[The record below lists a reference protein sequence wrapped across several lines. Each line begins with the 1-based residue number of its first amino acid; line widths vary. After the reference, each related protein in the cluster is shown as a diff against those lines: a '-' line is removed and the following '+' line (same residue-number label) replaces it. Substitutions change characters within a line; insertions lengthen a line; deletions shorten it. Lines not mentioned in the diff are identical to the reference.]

1 MVLYVK
7 HYYCIYLYV
16 VVKKTMPSEKP
27 KIIFV
32 ATEELEERIDIYWH
46 EKRLRNRSEAI
57 RQLLEESLDRH
68 EKKKKNSATGKR

>member
-1 MVLYVK
+1 MVIYVK
-7 HYYCIYLYV
+7 HYYCIYLYAV
-16 VVKKTMPSEKP
+16 VNKTMPSEKP

-68 EKKKKNSATGKR
+68 EKSKK

>member
-1 MVLYVK
+1 
-7 HYYCIYLYV
+7 
-16 VVKKTMPSEKP
+16 MPSEKP

-46 EKRLRNRSEAI
+46 EKRLRNRSAAI

-68 EKKKKNSATGKR
+68 EKESE